1 MEEQDFHVELTWL
14 AYQPFEEGESIL
26 YMEIDVGFRKELI
39 WGLTFVTHQH
49 ANGIKAIGIR

>member
-1 MEEQDFHVELTWL
+1 MEDQDFHVELTWL
-14 AYQPFEEGESIL
+14 AYQPSEGESIL

>member
-26 YMEIDVGFRKELI
+26 YMEIEVGFRKGLI
-39 WGLTFVTHQH
+39 
-49 ANGIKAIGIR
+49 